1 MTNVEFAFTV
11 VDLPLNFDNVRNM
24 EIKPAV
30 DAFSALGHETR
41 LAAFRLLVEV
51 GPSGLPAGE
60 IAERLGVV
68 ASTLSFHLAQLERAQ
83 LLRSWRVQRQ
93 IFYGLD
99 IEGTRQLIG
108 FLVADCCGGNPSLCG
123 DLATV
128 AEKACC

>member
-1 MTNVEFAFTV
+1 
-11 VDLPLNFDNVRNM
+11 M
-24 EIKPAV
+24 ETKFAV
-30 DAFSALGHETR
+30 DAFGALGQETR

-68 ASTLSFHLAQLERAQ
+68 ASTMSFHLSQLERAQ

-93 IFYGLD
+93 IYYGLD
-99 IEGTRQLIG
+99 IEGTRQLIS

-128 AEKACC
+128 ADEACC